1 MRFHLPEIHR
11 DPASFDALAHLHA
24 QTKELIFDHIE
35 IDMEATLWF
44 EADMCAAFGAILY
57 DLEKRLNTVS
67 LIHIHPSVE
76 EILSKNGFLSRYGGV
91 EIPDQW
97 GTTISY
103 QRFDKNDRYIV
114 RYVENEFMHRP
125 EIPKMS
131 PELLKKLSESVSE
144 IFENAIWH
152 SHTRLGIFSCG
163 QFFPTKERL
172 DFTVADL
179 GIGIRQNI
187 KDFMGLDL
195 SPEKAIVWATEGN
208 TTTRAGNVPGGLGLK
223 LLGEFID
230 LNQGS
235 IKIVSDA
242 GYWQRENREIFTVPL
257 NHQFP
262 GTVVSVEINTADM
275 SAYRLVPD

>member
-1 MRFHLPEIHR
+1 MRKFY
-11 DPASFDALAHLHA
+11 
-24 QTKELIFDHIE
+24 Q
-35 IDMEATLWF
+35 
-44 EADMCAAFGAILY
+44 
-57 DLEKRLNTVS
+57 
-67 LIHIHPSVE
+67 
-76 EILSKNGFLSRYGGV
+76 KNGFLSRYGGV

-114 RYVENEFMHRP
+114 RYIENEFMHRP

-152 SHTRLGIFSCG
+152 SRTRLGIFSCG
-163 QFFPTKERL
+163 QFFPTKEQL

-179 GIGIRQNI
+179 GVGIRQNI
-187 KDFMGLDL
+187 KDFIGLDL

-208 TTTRAGNVPGGLGLK
+208 TTTRDGNVPGGLGLK

-230 LNQGS
+230 WNQGS

-242 GYWQRENREIFTVPL
+242 GYWQRKNRETSTAPL
-257 NHQFP
+257 NYPFP
-262 GTVVSVEINTADM
+262 GTVVSVEINTADTHTYKLI
-275 SAYRLVPD
+275 SD